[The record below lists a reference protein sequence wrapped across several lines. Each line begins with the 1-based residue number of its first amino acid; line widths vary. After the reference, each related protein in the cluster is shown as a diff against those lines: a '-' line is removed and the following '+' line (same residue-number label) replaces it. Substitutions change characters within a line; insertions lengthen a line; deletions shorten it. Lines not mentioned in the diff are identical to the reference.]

1 MDAWSGAAAGAIAFV
16 PQLVA
21 EKIMTSREAIL
32 QRIRSGLTNAA
43 AAGFGDVREPPVPEV
58 WPRTSRVPSELLAQ
72 FSEELNLLK
81 GEPLHFA
88 TIDVARQQLSQIM
101 EAGGWSRLGC
111 LDRPLLRDLT
121 GQIAA
126 ERIDWVSKD
135 WMAEQIE
142 KLPAALITAEAL
154 LADTG
159 SCVVHCATAAERL
172 MCYLPPVCIVAAG
185 ASQIAEHLPAA
196 WPPIAAA
203 CRAPESR
210 GEVVLITGPSR
221 TADIEKKLIL
231 GVHGPKRL
239 IVLIVE

>member
-1 MDAWSGAAAGAIAFV
+1 
-16 PQLVA
+16 
-21 EKIMTSREAIL
+21 MTSREVIL
-32 QRIRSGLTNAA
+32 QRIRSGLTNAV
-43 AAGFGDVREPPVPEV
+43 AAGFGDVQEPPVPEV
-58 WPRTSRVPSELLAQ
+58 WPRTGRTSSELFAQ

-81 GEPLHFA
+81 GEPLRCA
-88 TIDVARQQLSQIM
+88 TVDDARQQLYQVV
-101 EAGGWSRLGC
+101 EAGGYSRLGC

-126 ERIDWVSKD
+126 ERIDWVSAD
-135 WMAEQIE
+135 WTAERIE
-142 KLPAALITAEAL
+142 QLPAALITAEAL

-172 MCYLPPVCIVAAG
+172 MCYLPPVCIIAARLD
-185 ASQIAEHLPAA
+185 QLAEHLPAA

-203 CRAPESR
+203 CRPQESR
-210 GEVVLITGPSR
+210 GEIVLITGPSR

-239 IVLIVE
+239 VVMIVG